1 MTVTVTT
8 ATLLTLLW
16 HFAISLTSGILPLNS
31 GILPFVSPLAFCH
44 SSGELCLMLMFQIVA
59 CEDEEGSAK
68 SSAFWTAARR
78 PAGADDFEKILAA

>member
-44 SSGELCLMLMFQIVA
+44 SSGELCLMLMFRLWPVKMRKALRRALLLDRSQ
-59 CEDEEGSAK
+59 
-68 SSAFWTAARR
+68 AASRCR
-78 PAGADDFEKILAA
+78 